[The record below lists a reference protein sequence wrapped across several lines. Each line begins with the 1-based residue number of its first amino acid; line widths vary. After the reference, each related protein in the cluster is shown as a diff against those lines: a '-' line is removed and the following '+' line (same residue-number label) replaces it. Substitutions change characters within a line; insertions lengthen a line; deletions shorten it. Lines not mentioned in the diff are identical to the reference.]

1 MPERSLI
8 STLEEVGELGQWDW
22 SRLPQQVEFL
32 TDPATYTLFSGGFGC
47 GKTSVLCA
55 KVLALMFFIPNNMGY
70 LGRMDGKALRASTLQ
85 SLLEMLP
92 QEYIAKKN
100 DQQGFMQ
107 LIPEVGG
114 SRLVYGDFKDLR
126 DFKNIPLGFFAI
138 DQVEEVGEDIFKF
151 LMGRLRRQNPILT
164 EEGKRQ
170 YWVQGVCTVG
180 GVGAGL
186 HYAYEGDKTCR
197 MCKAGL
203 PAYDVKRQPK
213 GEPPWRLISYRNYGF
228 AAANPEGPSHWLFKY
243 FKGLPGPQ
251 GLSEG
256 KAGFDGRAI
265 CATIYDGLNAGFLP
279 DAYVKNL
286 ETIYTD
292 PIMYDRYMLGKWVE
306 AEGLVYPNWRRDQHI
321 LPTDLATDWQGLPLI
336 NSWDGMFEFIDHGFT
351 APTAVGWI
359 VVQRCLCGCAG
370 YNKFLVDT
378 YSKREKPVSEH
389 AIQVKAHRERLR
401 HTLLGT
407 YLDSQAFS
415 KNQTGT
421 KDSKWED
428 KLFSVADE
436 FGDHGLICIPN
447 QKDWDAGHNR
457 ILEDLALDPKHI
469 HPMTGQRGAPHFF
482 VFSHCNDFIEE
493 IESYKWKK
501 VKNQISLKDE
511 PQDGGDDFMDGLN
524 GFLTSR
530 PTGGERPAPPEPYD
544 IEAAMDSYADHH
556 SIAHMAL

>member
-1 MPERSLI
+1 MPDRSLVQ
-8 STLEEVGELGQWDW
+8 TLEQVGELGQWDW
-22 SRLPQQVEFL
+22 SRLPQQIEFL

-55 KVLALMFFIPNNMGY
+55 KVLALMFFIPNNLGY

-138 DQVEEVGEDIFKF
+138 DQIEEIPEDIFKF
-151 LMGRLRRQNPILT
+151 LMGRLRRQNPVLT
-164 EEGKRQ
+164 DTGKRQ
-170 YWVQGVCTVG
+170 YWVQGDCG
-180 GVGAGL
+180 PNAGQL
-186 HYAYEGDKTCR
+186 HYAIHDEVKCR
-197 MCKAGL
+197 VCQADL
-203 PAYDVKRQPK
+203 PPFDVKRKPYQ
-213 GEPPWRLISYRNYGF
+213 EPPWRLISYRNYGF

-256 KAGFDGRAI
+256 KKDFDGRAI

-279 DAYVKNL
+279 DTYVKNL
-286 ETIYTD
+286 ETVYSSN
-292 PIMYDRYMLGKWVE
+292 PVMWDRYMLGKWVE
-306 AEGLVYPNWRRDQHI
+306 AEGLVYPSWRRDLHI
-321 LPTDLATDWQGLPLI
+321 IPRDTLHSWTGLPLI
-336 NSWDGMFEFIDHGFT
+336 NSWDGMYEFIDHGFS

-359 VVQRCLCGCAG
+359 IVQRCDCGCEKQ
-370 YNKFLVDT
+370 NFFLVDT
-378 YSKREKPVSEH
+378 YSRREKPVSEH
-389 AIQVKAHRERLR
+389 AQQIKAHRERLP
-401 HTLLGT
+401 HTLLGS

-415 KNQTGT
+415 KNQTGV
-421 KDSKWED
+421 KGSKWED
-428 KLFSVADE
+428 KLFSIADE
-436 FGDHGLICIPN
+436 FQDHGIIPIPN

-457 ILEDLALDPKHI
+457 ILELLAIDPSHI
-469 HPMTGQRGAPHFF
+469 HPLTGQRGAPHFF
-482 VFSHCNDFIEE
+482 VFSHNSEFIEQ

-501 VKNQISLKDE
+501 VKEQINLKDE
-511 PQDGGDDFMDGLN
+511 PQDGGDDYMDGLN
-524 GFLTSR
+524 GFVASR
-530 PTGGERPAPPEPYD
+530 PTHVQLELPVPKYD
-544 IEAAMDSYADHH
+544 IEDEMDRFTNFNH
-556 SIAHMAL
+556 SHMGL

>member
-1 MPERSLI
+1 MPERSLVT
-8 STLEEVGELGQWDW
+8 TLEEVGEIGQWDW

-32 TDPATYTLFSGGFGC
+32 TAPETYTLFSGGFGC

-55 KVLALMFFIPNNMGY
+55 KVLALMFFIPGNLGY

-92 QEYIAKKN
+92 SEYIAKKN

-138 DQVEEVGEDIFKF
+138 DQIEEIPEDIFKF
-151 LMGRLRRQNPILT
+151 LMGRLRRQNPVLT
-164 EEGKRQ
+164 EDSKRQ
-170 YWVQGVCTVG
+170 YWVQGDC
-180 GVGAGL
+180 AGQL
-186 HYAYEGDKTCR
+186 HYAIQDDKKCR
-197 MCKAGL
+197 VCQTEL
-203 PAYDVKRQPK
+203 PAFDVKRQPK
-213 GEPPWRLISYRNYGF
+213 AEPPWRLICYKNYGF

-243 FKGLPGPQ
+243 FHGLPGPQ

-256 KAGFDGRAI
+256 KSGFDGRAI

-279 DAYVKNL
+279 DTYVKNL

-292 PIMYDRYMLGKWVE
+292 PMMYDRYMLGKWVE
-306 AEGLVYPNWRRDQHI
+306 AEGLVYPNWRREHHI
-321 LPTDLATDWQGLPLI
+321 IPPGVTVTHAGLPLL
-336 NSWDGMFEFIDHGFT
+336 NSWDGMYEFIDHGFS
-351 APTAVGWI
+351 APTAVGWT
-359 VVQRCLCGCAG
+359 VVNRCDCGCG
-370 YNKFLVDT
+370 KQNFYLVDT
-378 YSKREKPVSEH
+378 YAQRERPVSEH
-389 AIQVKAHRERLR
+389 AIQIKSRRAQLPYKLHAS
-401 HTLLGT
+401 

-415 KNQTGT
+415 KNQSGT
-421 KDSKWED
+421 KGSKWED
-428 KLFSVADE
+428 KLYSIADE
-436 FGDHGLICIPN
+436 FMEYQIIPIPN

-457 ILEDLALDPKHI
+457 ILEALALDPAHR
-469 HPMTGQRGAPHFF
+469 HPVTGQYGAPHFF
-482 VFSHCNDFIEE
+482 VFSHCQDFITQ

-501 VKNQISLKDE
+501 VKDQINLKDE

-530 PTGGERPAPPEPYD
+530 PTEIDRPAPPPAYD
-544 IEAAMDSYADHH
+544 IEDELDQLDRTSAS
-556 SIAHMAL
+556 HMGL